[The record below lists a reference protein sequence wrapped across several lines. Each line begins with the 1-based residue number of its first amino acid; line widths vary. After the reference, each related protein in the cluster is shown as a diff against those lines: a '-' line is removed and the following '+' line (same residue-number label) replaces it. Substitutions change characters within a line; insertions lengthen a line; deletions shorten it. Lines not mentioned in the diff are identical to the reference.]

1 FCNFPLHL
9 DYFHSNPYTLYT
21 LSSFTPLPPT
31 SLNMRFSLVAVAA
44 SILSVVMAQQAY
56 PTVPVAT
63 TVWTAGKNVTVEWKL
78 TNAADKTALGID
90 LFKGDPAHQTLVKS
104 YGNAPSGATKYK
116 IELASSLGA
125 DFYSIRIGDSY
136 SHYFTIKSSSGAS
149 PTGAMPTVGST
160 NATTTAA
167 ATTASS
173 TATKPAATT
182 TTVAGNSTT
191 AGKASSGANMMAA
204 GPMAVAA
211 ALVAAA
217 MAL

>member
-1 FCNFPLHL
+1 
-9 DYFHSNPYTLYT
+9 
-21 LSSFTPLPPT
+21 
-31 SLNMRFSLVAVAA
+31 MRFSLVAVAA
-44 SILSVVMAQQAY
+44 SILSVVMAQEAY

-78 TNAADKTALGID
+78 TNASDKTAMSID
-90 LFKGDPAHQTLVKS
+90 LFKGDPTHQTLVKS
-104 YGNAPSGATKYK
+104 YGSAPSGATKFK
-116 IELASSLGA
+116 IALASSLGA
-125 DFYSIRIGDSY
+125 DYYSIRIGDSY

-160 NATTTAA
+160 NATTTVA

-173 TATKPAATT
+173 ATTKPAATT
-182 TTVAGNSTT
+182 TAAGNSTT
-191 AGKASSGANMMAA
+191 AGKATSGANMMAA